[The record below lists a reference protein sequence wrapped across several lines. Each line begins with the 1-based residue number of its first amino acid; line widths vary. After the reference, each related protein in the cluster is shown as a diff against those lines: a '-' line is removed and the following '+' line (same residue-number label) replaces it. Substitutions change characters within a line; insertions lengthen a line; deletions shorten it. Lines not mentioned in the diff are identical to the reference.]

1 MDIFELLASPVR
13 LRIVHAM
20 RGGRRLTTSELCA
33 RLPDTSKAMVYRHV
47 ELLTSAGILKVAQE
61 QRVRGAVE
69 RHYQLCQDQA
79 AVSTDA
85 IAAMSP
91 DDHRRVFA
99 TAMAVLMAEFNA
111 YLGRNDAD
119 PVRDLVGYR
128 QHSVWLS
135 PTELEEM
142 ISELRQVLLPRL
154 ANQPS
159 PERGQYLLSP
169 IQFPIEPPRS

>member
-1 MDIFELLASPVR
+1 MGEAVVHCVLYDGEERCAGGALRDVDGDVPVSAPFADVELLAS
-13 LRIVHAM
+13 
-20 RGGRRLTTSELCA
+20 
-33 RLPDTSKAMVYRHV
+33 
-47 ELLTSAGILKVAQE
+47 AGILEVAEE

-69 RHYQLCQDQA
+69 RHYQLRQDRA
-79 AVSTDA
+79 AVGADA
-85 IAAMSP
+85 VAALSP

-111 YLGRNDAD
+111 YLGRDDAD

-128 QHSVWLS
+128 QHAVWLS
-135 PTELEEM
+135 RTELEEM
-142 ISELRQVLLPRL
+142 ISELQQVLLPRL

-169 IQFPIEPPRS
+169 IQFPIEPPKS